1 MSYDYVRNYYGVEV
15 TVNQFVRHTVTG
27 RIGTIMPENASAGHY
42 VQVLFRG
49 DKHTMSCHPQELE
62 AADDL

>member
-1 MSYDYVRNYYGVEV
+1 VEV

-42 VQVLFRG
+42 VQMLFRG

>member
-1 MSYDYVRNYYGVEV
+1 VSYDYIRNYYDVEV
-15 TVNQFVRHTVTG
+15 TVNHFVRHTVTG
-27 RIGTIMPENASAGHY
+27 RIGTIMPENVSAGHY

-49 DKHTMSCHPQELE
+49 DKHTMSCHPRELE

>member
-1 MSYDYVRNYYGVEV
+1 MSYDYISSSYGVEV

-27 RIGTIMPENASAGHY
+27 RIGTVMPENLSAGHY

-49 DKHTMSCHPQELE
+49 DKHVMPCHPRELE
-62 AADDL
+62 DANEF